1 MVLARPMVK
10 RPMRS
15 RSRPMPIIA
24 NSSGTSST
32 AFSTWVAHE
41 DRHQRDIRNQDGER
55 ADERDDPERQIE
67 GPGLGVRIVNS
78 RFDARVLA
86 YRVGSRERQY
96 GGGQKRGPDQ
106 ADGEQCRRRGAGQR
120 LQCHC
125 GVSGVVDGTAV
136 AVQRRRTRHH
146 DEEADDARKHGARDH
161 VDPLEGEV
169 LGSKLL
175 VDRVG
180 LDEREP
186 PRGERGADGGSDDSD
201 GRAVGWQARHQ
212 HAVERGSPVRIRQH
226 SGRDVGQEHRRQQQ
240 QESLDAVKAATQ
252 YE

>member
-1 MVLARPMVK
+1 MVLGPADGE
-10 RPMRS
+10 
-15 RSRPMPIIA
+15 A
-24 NSSGTSST
+24 
-32 AFSTWVAHE
+32 AHEVAVPPDADQREQQRHQQHRVEHLGGHE
-41 DRHQRDIRNQDGER
+41 DRHQRDVRNQDGER

-120 LQCHC
+120 LECHC
-125 GVSGVVDGTAV
+125 GVSGVADGTAV

-161 VDPLEGEV
+161 VDPLEREV

-186 PRGERGADGGSDDSD
+186 T
-201 GRAVGWQARHQ
+201 GRAWCRRWQ
-212 HAVERGSPVRIRQH
+212 
-226 SGRDVGQEHRRQQQ
+226 
-240 QESLDAVKAATQ
+240 
-252 YE
+252 